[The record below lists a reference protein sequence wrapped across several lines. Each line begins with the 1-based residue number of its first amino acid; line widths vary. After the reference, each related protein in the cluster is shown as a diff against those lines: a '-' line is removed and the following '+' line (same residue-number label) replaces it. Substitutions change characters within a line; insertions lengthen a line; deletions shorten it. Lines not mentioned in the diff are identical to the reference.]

1 MFVCVHTVAQLRVMI
16 SCASVLH
23 VYFSGKPRAK
33 EMESTQVFC
42 LPYSSSSP
50 AALKKFSF
58 SFCLSLYAIAVHHTQ
73 SFSACSIYNIA
84 FSILSFEGCNLTLR
98 SSGQAVLSVDA
109 AIKKKTLCPGS
120 AEFCCPHAAPPP
132 LPAVVP
138 VRMKALDA
146 LWSFSLSPLT
156 SELMIALVGGGD
168 VMLSCPLPQ
177 LHRTRVHSFSVFTPS
192 KAESGTHSPGFH
204 GGCLSSLILA

>member
-1 MFVCVHTVAQLRVMI
+1 MI

-109 AIKKKTLCPGS
+109 AIKKKLCVRVLLNS
-120 AEFCCPHAAPPP
+120 AVPMQP
-132 LPAVVP
+132 LPP
-138 VRMKALDA
+138 SLQLFQRGWK
-146 LWSFSLSPLT
+146 LWMLSGRSLPPLT

-168 VMLSCPLPQ
+168 IMLSCPLPQ
-177 LHRTRVHSFSVFTPS
+177 LHRTRVHSFSLFTPLGW
-192 KAESGTHSPGFH
+192 KWHPFPR
-204 GGCLSSLILA
+204 SSWRLFVQFDLGIRW